1 MGAGIRA
8 GAIDVIVFEIVAHF
22 DPIGGCRVKEWSV

>member
-8 GAIDVIVFEIVAHF
+8 GAIDVVVFEIVAHF
-22 DPIGGCRVKEWSV
+22 DPIGGRVKEWSV